1 MALRVEEGRM
11 IGRIMTVTEP
21 LLGPDGTPVRVTV
34 LIPTINNADELDI
47 VLDRLGKQTYPHF
60 DVVIVDSQSKDHT
73 KDVAL
78 KHSARWIEDP
88 STNRADACTYG
99 LERIDT
105 DLVLFTDDD
114 TIPPLDWVE
123 KLVRWFEDP
132 EVGGVGGPNFAP
144 DEDPFGAKC
153 ADVAFCTRFMTAGTR
168 YGAQP
173 KGTLVPIEH
182 NPGVNCAHRMENLR
196 EVGFF
201 EPGCIGAEDVVL
213 DAKIQRAGHKL
224 FIDPSNVMPHRR
236 RRPFRPYMKQM
247 RNYGYTRMVANK
259 RWPEI
264 ARWSHTAIGVF
275 PWLVAMAI
283 GALALGLAMGGG
295 ASQHWF
301 NLAGPW
307 SIERAMVHGVLGLMA
322 VYVALSWFGAAIG
335 TSPHRSIGTVALAP
349 LFVFLA
355 HWAYGQGVNRAW
367 AEIRR
372 TGGAAGVG
380 RQIDD
385 RIRTV
390 GDEDG
395 PNDA

>member
-11 IGRIMTVTEP
+11 IGGIMTMTEP

-153 ADVAFCTRFMTAGTR
+153 ADVAFCTRFMTAGR
-168 YGAQP
+168 A
-173 KGTLVPIEH
+173 
-182 NPGVNCAHRMENLR
+182 M
-196 EVGFF
+196 
-201 EPGCIGAEDVVL
+201 VL
-213 DAKIQRAGHKL
+213 
-224 FIDPSNVMPHRR
+224 SRR
-236 RRPFRPYMKQM
+236 
-247 RNYGYTRMVANK
+247 
-259 RWPEI
+259 
-264 ARWSHTAIGVF
+264 
-275 PWLVAMAI
+275 
-283 GALALGLAMGGG
+283 
-295 ASQHWF
+295 
-301 NLAGPW
+301 GPW
-307 SIERAMVHGVLGLMA
+307 SPSSTIPASIAHIGWRICVRWGSSSQVASELRTWCWMPRSSEQVTSCSSIPPMSCPTAVGVHFA
-322 VYVALSWFGAAIG
+322 
-335 TSPHRSIGTVALAP
+335 
-349 LFVFLA
+349 
-355 HWAYGQGVNRAW
+355 
-367 AEIRR
+367 R
-372 TGGAAGVG
+372 T
-380 RQIDD
+380 
-385 RIRTV
+385 
-390 GDEDG
+390 
-395 PNDA
+395 

>member
-1 MALRVEEGRM
+1 MGEASGSVS
-11 IGRIMTVTEP
+11 P
-21 LLGPDGTPVRVTV
+21 LLKEDGEAFKIAV
-34 LIPTINNADELDI
+34 LIPTINNADELEI
-47 VLDRLGKQTYPHF
+47 VLERLSKQTYDDF
-60 DVVIVDSQSKDHT
+60 EVVISDSKSKDHT
-73 KDVAL
+73 KEVCEKYGAT
-78 KHSARWIEDP
+78 WIDDP
-88 STNRADACTYG
+88 SRNRANACNFA
-99 LERIDT
+99 LEQMDH

-123 KLVRWFEDP
+123 KLVRWFDDP
-132 EVGGVGGPNFAP
+132 NVGAVGVPDFAP

-153 ADVAFCTRFMTAGTR
+153 ADVAFCTKFMTAGTR

-173 KGTLVPIEH
+173 KGTLVPITH
-182 NPGVNCAHRMENLR
+182 NPGVNCAHRMANLR

-201 EPGCIGAEDVVL
+201 EDGCIGAEDVVL

-224 FIDPSNVMPHRR
+224 FIDPENVMPHRR

-264 ARWSHTAIGVF
+264 AEWSHTAIGFF
-275 PWLVAMAI
+275 PWLTALSV
-283 GALALGLAMGGG
+283 LALIAGVIGGG
-295 ASQHWF
+295 ATDYPWF
-301 NLAGPW
+301 SIDGDWTWSRLA
-307 SIERAMVHGVLGLMA
+307 VHGTLGLMGF
-322 VYVALSWFGAAIG
+322 YIGLSWLGAAIG

-355 HWAYGQGVNRAW
+355 HWAYGQGVNKAW
-367 AEIRR
+367 QEIRR

-385 RIRTV
+385 RERTL
-390 GDEDG
+390 
-395 PNDA
+395 